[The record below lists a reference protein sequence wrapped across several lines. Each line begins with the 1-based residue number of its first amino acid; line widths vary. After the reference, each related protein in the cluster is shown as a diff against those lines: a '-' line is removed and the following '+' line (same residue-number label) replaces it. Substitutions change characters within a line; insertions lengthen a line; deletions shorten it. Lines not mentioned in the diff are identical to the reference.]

1 MRDFCLIIVALL
13 AFAGIEVRAASADS
27 TAQAAGQDS
36 IFREVDLGGVTV
48 EGRMAIQK
56 DDHTNYMPTKRQ
68 VDASAS
74 GISLLAR
81 MMIPKLLVDHI
92 GKTVKNA
99 DGTAPTIYIDN
110 RMADATEAD
119 RLRPKDIVRVE
130 YYDRPSP
137 DFPGSQTV
145 LNFITRKYD
154 RGGYVD
160 LRTSAYAYPWP
171 DYGDCSLQAS
181 FDVNKFNVTLYAGS
195 DFSREDTPGT
205 TGTEY
210 VGLANP
216 FTKQATALGME
227 TKTRNHY
234 GLLRTK
240 YRTEKTTAMLDL
252 GFSWSEMP
260 TNHERTLVSY
270 SPQAY
275 PASDAVT
282 DTRSRNATP
291 SARFFLAT
299 EVAKG
304 HKLRVEANGW
314 YGDNTYSRTY
324 TEGALPAVV
333 TDSKEKQYWAEAML
347 NYNADLKHDNSIG
360 AMLYGNFSSNRT
372 TYTGT
377 MAADQRIDDGV
388 VLFEP
393 GYSHTFAKRLMLYL
407 RMGLYWDIYRVKGI
421 GTVSKLLPR
430 PGATINYKIN
440 ERNSVYAY
448 WYMASNVPQMANYN
462 NTEQRV
468 NQYTVQRGNPHLDIT
483 KVHFVNASYNLSL
496 KNANISVY
504 GSSTIYTDY
513 TKPYYMD
520 EGGTLVSTYITDGKY
535 VSYVAGVSA
544 SLFFFKRSLQLT
556 PTLQYSGQRITGLN
570 STDSGRPLFALT
582 GNYYIKNFSIMAQY
596 VTKRRSIMWGSY
608 IHEMPQFY
616 MVELSWHHKGLHVAV
631 GSQLF
636 FEDSYAMR
644 TWADHGVYRFD
655 NSTTTSLNGRK
666 AYVSLSYSFDFGR
679 KKVERE
685 KMEVQKG
692 SSGIMRL

>member
-1 MRDFCLIIVALL
+1 MKGFCLTIVALL
-13 AFAGIEVRAASADS
+13 AFFGVEARAAAADS

-36 IFREVDLGGVTV
+36 IFRQVDLGGVTV

-68 VDASAS
+68 ADASAS

-99 DGTAPTIYIDN
+99 DGTAPSIYIDN
-110 RMADATEAD
+110 RKADVTEAD

-137 DFPGSQTV
+137 AFPSEQTV

-160 LRTSAYAYPWP
+160 MRTSTLAYPWL
-171 DYGDCSLQAS
+171 DYGDYSLQAS
-181 FDVNKFNVTLYAGS
+181 LDVNKFNFTLYAGTG
-195 DFSREDTPGT
+195 FTKEDTPGT
-205 TGTEY
+205 SGTEY
-210 VGLANP
+210 VGFATP
-216 FTKQATALGME
+216 FTKKETALGLL
-227 TKTRNHY
+227 TKTQNHY

-240 YRTEKTTAMLDL
+240 YRTEKTTAILDL
-252 GFSWSEMP
+252 GFNWSEMP
-260 TNHERTLVSY
+260 ESHQSTMVSY
-270 SPQAY
+270 TPQAY
-275 PASDAVT
+275 PSSEAVT
-282 DTRSRNATP
+282 DNHSRNATP
-291 SARFFLAT
+291 SMNFFLET

-304 HKLRVEANGW
+304 HRLRASASGW
-314 YGDNTYSRTY
+314 YADNTYSRTY
-324 TEGALPAVV
+324 TEGSLPTVV
-333 TDSKEKQYWAEAML
+333 TDSKEKQYRADAML
-347 NYNADLKHDNSIG
+347 VYNADLKHGNAIG
-360 AMLYGNFSSNRT
+360 AMLFGCFSSNRT
-372 TYTGT
+372 TYAGT
-377 MAADQRIDDGV
+377 MAADQGIDDGV
-388 VLFEP
+388 VLFDP
-393 GYSHTFAKRLMLYL
+393 SYSHTFGKRLTLSA
-407 RMGLYWDIYRVKGI
+407 RFGLYWDLYRVKGI
-421 GTVSKLLPR
+421 GTLSKLLPR

-440 ERNSVYAY
+440 GRSSLYAY
-448 WYMASNVPQMANYN
+448 WHMASNVPQMYNYN
-462 NTEQRV
+462 STEQRV

-520 EGGTLVSTYITDGKY
+520 EGGTLVSTYISDGKHITY
-535 VSYVAGVSA
+535 LAGVSA
-544 SLFFFKRSLQLT
+544 SLFLFKRSLQLT

-570 STDSGRPLFALT
+570 SCNSGRWLFALT

-596 VTKRRSIMWGSY
+596 VTKRRSLEWGGY
-608 IHEMPQFY
+608 YQEIPQFY
-616 MVELSWHHKGLHVAV
+616 IVELAWHCKGLHLAV
-631 GSQLF
+631 GGQLF
-636 FEDSYAMR
+636 FDGNYALR

-685 KMEVQKG
+685 KLDVQKG